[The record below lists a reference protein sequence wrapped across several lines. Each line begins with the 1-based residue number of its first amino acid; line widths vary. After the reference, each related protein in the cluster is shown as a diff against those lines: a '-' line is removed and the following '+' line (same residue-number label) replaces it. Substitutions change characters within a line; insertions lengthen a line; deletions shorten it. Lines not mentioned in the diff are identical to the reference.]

1 MWPWWYISSILFGPP
16 YVLYVYTC
24 ACFLCVN
31 INNKI
36 VHRHVVYC
44 QLQWIYRTILCT
56 VVRSQHIVSHLHVF
70 DFLNVT
76 VYMYLYMHPFWLL
89 NIFYTLMHQSV
100 DWLSLIQKICVFQ
113 VNWKLIAANRHI
125 SLLLLLVQ
133 LGPTPACI
141 QGLASVL
148 GHNFSKHQ
156 LKTIRFSLA
165 IG

>member
-36 VHRHVVYC
+36 VHWRVVCC

-76 VYMYLYMHPFWLL
+76 VYMYLDMHPFWLL
-89 NIFYTLMHQSV
+89 NIFYTLMHGSV
-100 DWLSLIQKICVFQ
+100 DCISYKNLCVSGELKINYSLYCKSSHTLCSEKNTHSHFLSYLHE
-113 VNWKLIAANRHI
+113 W
-125 SLLLLLVQ
+125 
-133 LGPTPACI
+133 CI
-141 QGLASVL
+141 DLNKNCSEY
-148 GHNFSKHQ
+148 
-156 LKTIRFSLA
+156 T
-165 IG
+165 